1 MQEVLRI
8 ENLKKYYRPRGRTAS
23 RNSSIKAL
31 DGVSLRVPEGEIHS
45 IVGETGSGKS
55 TLGRIVA
62 GLVEPTEGSVN
73 VDGVDM
79 FNSSREV
86 VRDLRRKVQIIFQDP
101 YASLNPR
108 FTVRKIIE
116 EPLKLNHVEFS
127 RDQIADMLK
136 KVGLTPPEDFMNRY
150 PHELSGGQRQRV
162 SIARSFVVNPSF
174 VVADEPVSMLDAS
187 MRVSFLDLI
196 ASIQK
201 ERKISMI
208 LISHDISIAYY
219 LSSKINVLYLGK
231 IVEQGKGDDVV
242 NDALHPYTK
251 ALVQSVPKLGKI
263 EEKEV
268 EIKGNIM
275 TSSSEISGCKF
286 RDRCVFAM
294 DRCSG
299 EEPEL
304 REVKPDHFVACHL
317 Y

>member
-1 MQEVLRI
+1 MQEVLKV
-8 ENLKKYYRPRGRTAS
+8 ENLKKYYKPRGRVAS
-23 RNSSIKAL
+23 RGSFIRAL
-31 DGVSLRVPEGEIHS
+31 DGVSLNVPEGEIHS

-62 GLVEPTEGSVN
+62 GLVDPTEGSVN
-73 VDGVDM
+73 VKGVDM
-79 FNSSREV
+79 FNSPRDEVRE
-86 VRDLRRKVQIIFQDP
+86 LRKKVQIIFQDP

-116 EPLKLNHVEFS
+116 EPLRLNHIQFD
-127 RDQIADMLK
+127 RDRISEILR
-136 KVGLTPPEDFMNRY
+136 KVGLTPPEDFLNRY

-162 SIARSFVVNPSF
+162 SIARSFVVDPSF

-196 ASIQK
+196 SSIQK

-219 LSSKINVLYLGK
+219 LSKKINVLYLGK
-231 IVEQGKGDDVV
+231 IVEQGNGDDVV

-263 EEKEV
+263 EKKEV
-268 EIKGNIM
+268 AIKGNIM
-275 TSSSEISGCKF
+275 TSSSELSGCKF

-294 DRCSG
+294 DRCET
-299 EEPEL
+299 EEPVL
-304 REVKPDHFVACHL
+304 KEVKSGHFVACHL